1 MGLIKAFTGALGGTT
16 ADQWREY
23 FYCDSLSADTLVAKG
38 QKRVSGR
45 SSNRKGEENII
56 SNGSV
61 IAVNEGQCMIIVEQ
75 GKVTETID
83 NENSTGTVYV
93 DGKIWTARSAD
104 GTRIPAGSQVEI
116 QRMEGVKLFV
126 RELSSQES
134 GAEREMEKEEA

>member
-1 MGLIKAFTGALGGTT
+1 MTILWIGAIVVFGVVEAVTAGLVSILFVPGAVAALIAALAAT
-16 ADQWREY
+16 RPLVRK
-23 FYCDSLSADTLVAKG
+23 LSAGRAVPTNAD
-38 QKRVSGR
+38 RVLG
-45 SSNRKGEENII
+45 
-56 SNGSV
+56 
-61 IAVNEGQCMIIVEQ
+61 EQ

-104 GTRIPAGSQVEI
+104 GTRIQAGSQVEI